1 MGKLVLFW
9 SSTVICF
16 SWDQNLTEVHWQMFF
31 HELQHPLK
39 PRFKGKHVTVRACHC
54 FDQSKTGCRAS
65 VRVSTCHATT
75 STKLCFSS
83 TFACSVAKNTFFARH
98 LLHTFLSKQQLYC
111 LHLPMKPDNT
121 RRLCQV
127 SKKKLKQNMQ
137 CEWANQT
144 ICIETEHHKQQLS
157 VAPGSLGC
165 RQHWIQNF

>member
-1 MGKLVLFW
+1 MMCLMSIPKDVHNIRRHLSSKKLIFYCFIKLSNKKSMGKLVLFW

-31 HELQHPLK
+31 HELQHPFK

-98 LLHTFLSKQQLYC
+98 LLHISFLKQKLYC
-111 LHLPMKPDNT
+111 L
-121 RRLCQV
+121 
-127 SKKKLKQNMQ
+127 
-137 CEWANQT
+137 
-144 ICIETEHHKQQLS
+144 QL
-157 VAPGSLGC
+157 AIKAL
-165 RQHWIQNF
+165 